1 MKDAVENQI
10 SSAADLPYF
19 EGDFWP
25 GVLEECI
32 KELEQEEE
40 EKRRREEAE
49 AREAA
54 AQSHIDFDDIGD
66 DSNDVPDHMGGDV
79 MVCCSEIFLT
89 NRNPSIRPKALPF
102 TCTIVH
108 VSYCRIH

>member
-1 MKDAVENQI
+1 MSQANE
-10 SSAADLPYF
+10 LPYF

-32 KELEQEEE
+32 KELQQEEE

-54 AQSHIDFDDIGD
+54 AQSHIDMGD
-66 DSNDVPDHMGGDV
+66 DSNDV
-79 MVCCSEIFLT
+79 
-89 NRNPSIRPKALPF
+89 R
-102 TCTIVH
+102 
-108 VSYCRIH
+108 

>member
-1 MKDAVENQI
+1 MKDAAENEVSQ
-10 SSAADLPYF
+10 ANELPYF

-54 AQSHIDFDDIGD
+54 TQSHIDFDDIGD
-66 DSNDVPDHMGGDV
+66 DSNDVPDHLGGELV
-79 MVCCSEIFLT
+79 
-89 NRNPSIRPKALPF
+89 
-102 TCTIVH
+102 
-108 VSYCRIH
+108 VSSTLFNV

>member
-1 MKDAVENQI
+1 MSQANE
-10 SSAADLPYF
+10 LPYF

-54 AQSHIDFDDIGD
+54 TQSHIDFDDIGD
-66 DSNDVPDHMGGDV
+66 DSNDVPDHLGGELV
-79 MVCCSEIFLT
+79 VSLT
-89 NRNPSIRPKALPF
+89 CFN
-102 TCTIVH
+102 V
-108 VSYCRIH
+108 Y

>member
-25 GVLEECI
+25 GVLEESI
-32 KELEQEEE
+32 KELEQEE

-49 AREAA
+49 AAA
-54 AQSHIDFDDIGD
+54 AAASQALDFDDIGD
-66 DSNDVPDHMGGDV
+66 DSNDASD
-79 MVCCSEIFLT
+79 I
-89 NRNPSIRPKALPF
+89 
-102 TCTIVH
+102 CTTDIA
-108 VSYCRIH
+108 VSLNLQ